1 MTRRLFQPTWVAGT
15 RSRPMLEVRG
25 LNAGY
30 GEVHILRDV
39 SLLVGGGQIVT
50 LVGSNGAGKSTFL
63 NTVCGII
70 RPSAGSVHLDG
81 TDITGWSSEAIVARG
96 ITQVPEGRRLFP
108 QMTVRENLLMGA
120 YRRRDRAGIQRD
132 LDWIYGLFPILKE
145 RQRQRAG
152 SLSGGEQQMC
162 AIGRGLM
169 ARPRILILDELS
181 LGLAPI
187 ILDVLVDTLQKI
199 HQEGTTIFLVEQ
211 DVATAFDLATTGYV
225 LENGRIVLSGPTAEL
240 KTNPHVKKAYLGL

>member
-1 MTRRLFQPTWVAGT
+1 
-15 RSRPMLEVRG
+15 MLEIQG
-25 LNAGY
+25 LSAGY
-30 GEVHILRDV
+30 GEVQILREV
-39 SLLVGGGQIVT
+39 SLSVGTGETVT
-50 LVGSNGAGKSTFL
+50 LVGSNGAGKSTLL
-63 NTVCGII
+63 NTVCGIV
-70 RPSAGSVHLDG
+70 RPTAGRVTLNG
-81 TDITGWSSEAIVARG
+81 TDITGWTSEAIVAQG

-120 YRRRDRAGIQRD
+120 YCRRDRQGIQRD
-132 LDWIYGLFPILKE
+132 LDWMYELFPILRD

-152 SLSGGEQQMC
+152 SMSGGEQQMC
-162 AIGRGLM
+162 AIARGLM

-187 ILDVLVDTLQKI
+187 MLDVLVDAIQRV
-199 HQEGTTIFLVEQ
+199 HEEGTTIFVVEQ

-225 LENGRIVLSGPTAEL
+225 LENGQVVLSGPTAEL

>member
-1 MTRRLFQPTWVAGT
+1 
-15 RSRPMLEVRG
+15 MLEIRG

-30 GEVHILRDV
+30 GEVQILREV
-39 SLLVGGGQIVT
+39 SFSVGKGEIVT
-50 LVGSNGAGKSTFL
+50 LVGSNGAGKSTLL

-70 RPSAGSVHLDG
+70 HPWSGSVHLEDA
-81 TDITGWSSEAIVARG
+81 DITGLNSEAIVARG

-120 YRRRDRAGIQRD
+120 YRRKDRAGIQRD
-132 LDWIYGLFPILKE
+132 LEWMRELFPILKE
-145 RQRQRAG
+145 RQGQRAG

-162 AIGRGLM
+162 AIARGLM
-169 ARPRILILDELS
+169 ARPKILIVDELS

-187 ILDVLVDTLQKI
+187 ILDVLVDTIQKI
-199 HQEGTTIFLVEQ
+199 HGEGTTIFVVEQ

-225 LENGRIVLSGPTAEL
+225 LENGRVVLSGPTAEL

>member
-1 MTRRLFQPTWVAGT
+1 
-15 RSRPMLEVRG
+15 MLEIRG

-30 GEVHILRDV
+30 GEVQILREV
-39 SLLVGGGQIVT
+39 SLSVGTGEIVT
-50 LVGSNGAGKSTFL
+50 VVGSNGAGKSTLL
-63 NTVCGII
+63 NTICGIV
-70 RPSAGSVHLDG
+70 RPWSGGVHLDG
-81 TDITGWSSEAIVARG
+81 EDITGLNSEAIVARG

-120 YRRRDRAGIQRD
+120 YCRKDRAGIERD
-132 LDWIYGLFPILKE
+132 LAWVYELFPRLKE
-145 RQRQRAG
+145 RERQRAG
-152 SLSGGEQQMC
+152 SMSGGEQQMC

-169 ARPRILILDELS
+169 ARPKILIVDELS

-187 ILDVLVDTLQKI
+187 MLDSLVDAVNKV
-199 HQEGTTIFLVEQ
+199 HQEGTTIFIVEQ

-225 LENGRIVLSGPTAEL
+225 LENGRVVLSGPTAEL

>member
-1 MTRRLFQPTWVAGT
+1 
-15 RSRPMLEVRG
+15 MLEIHG
-25 LNAGY
+25 LSAGY
-30 GEVHILRDV
+30 GEVQILREV
-39 SLLVGGGQIVT
+39 SLSVTAGEIVT
-50 LVGSNGAGKSTFL
+50 LVGSNGAGKSTLL
-63 NTVCGII
+63 NTICGIV
-70 RPSAGSVHLDG
+70 RPMAGRVTVDG
-81 TDITGWSSEAIVARG
+81 TDITGWTSEAIVAQG

-120 YRRRDRAGIQRD
+120 YRRRDRQAIQRD
-132 LDWIYGLFPILKE
+132 LDWMYQLFPILRE

-152 SLSGGEQQMC
+152 SMSGGEQQMC
-162 AIGRGLM
+162 AIARGLM

-187 ILDVLVDTLQKI
+187 MLDVLVDAIQKV
-199 HQEGTTIFLVEQ
+199 HGEGTTIFVVEQ

-225 LENGRIVLSGPTAEL
+225 LENGRVVLSGPTTEL

>member
-1 MTRRLFQPTWVAGT
+1 
-15 RSRPMLEVRG
+15 MLEIRG

-30 GEVHILRDV
+30 GEVQILREV
-39 SLLVGGGQIVT
+39 SFSVGKGEIVT
-50 LVGSNGAGKSTFL
+50 LVGSNGAGKSTLL

-70 RPSAGSVHLDG
+70 HPWSGSVHLDEA
-81 TDITGWSSEAIVARG
+81 DITGLNSEAIVARG

-108 QMTVRENLLMGA
+108 QMTVKENLLMGA
-120 YRRRDRAGIQRD
+120 YRRKDRAGIQRD
-132 LDWIYGLFPILKE
+132 LEWVCELFPILKE
-145 RQRQRAG
+145 RQGQRAG

-162 AIGRGLM
+162 AIARGLM
-169 ARPRILILDELS
+169 ARPTILIVDELS

-187 ILDVLVDTLQKI
+187 ILDVLVDTIQKI
-199 HQEGTTIFLVEQ
+199 HREGTTIFLVEQ

-225 LENGRIVLSGPTAEL
+225 LENGRIVLSGLTSEL